1 MFRILEGKYQ
11 PLAPLRVF
19 YSRLAKAFLATLG
32 VIAFS
37 LAMGAAGYHYFG
49 HMGWLD
55 AWLNASMI
63 LTGMG
68 PVNELH
74 TVGAKLFASFYALF
88 SGVVFITSVA
98 LLLTPVIHRLL
109 HKFHLEAESA
119 EEDSKERRRGREK

>member
-1 MFRILEGKYQ
+1 MFDHRTR
-11 PLAPLRVF
+11 PLPTRKVFVLRVLR
-19 YSRLAKAFLATLG
+19 SVA
-32 VIAFS
+32 IAVGTIGFS
-37 LAMGAAGYHYFG
+37 LGLGIVGYHVFAG
-49 HMGWLD
+49 LSWLD
-55 AWLNASMI
+55 ALLNASMI

-74 TVGAKLFASFYALF
+74 TVAAKLFASFYALF

-119 EEDSKERRRGREK
+119 EEDQKERGRRREK